1 MLSRG
6 GWDPGKLQP
15 RVLPIT
21 VLGSACP
28 APAEESG
35 VGWAAAARLDTWSSS
50 LGTSRQSVAR
60 GLILSGAGRDRAT
73 AAHPQRIWAGSG
85 RDFSDLCRAS
95 ALSCRFYGG
104 LLGFIRVCWDL
115 YSNWEVLQIRVGP
128 ERASRVA
135 RACKGGASS
144 GSETIPGGGQFM
156 CPVLDALYVFLCF
169 FIGKMFF
176 LPFLVVYH
184 LYCRGKS
191 GPST

>member
-1 MLSRG
+1 M
-6 GWDPGKLQP
+6 
-15 RVLPIT
+15 LPIT

-35 VGWAAAARLDTWSSS
+35 VGWAAAARLDTQAWSSPLASHWHVDSDPAS
-50 LGTSRQSVAR
+50 LT
-60 GLILSGAGRDRAT
+60 GAGWGRAT
-73 AAHPQRIWAGSG
+73 AVHPPRIRAGSG

-135 RACKGGASS
+135 RACKCGASS
-144 GSETIPGGGQFM
+144 GSETIPGGGSSCVPCWTRAPMFYGG
-156 CPVLDALYVFLCF
+156 LFGFIALYLAPSP
-169 FIGKMFF
+169 
-176 LPFLVVYH
+176 LPCLRWS
-184 LYCRGKS
+184 YCGVE
-191 GPST
+191 STTSRQSEIT